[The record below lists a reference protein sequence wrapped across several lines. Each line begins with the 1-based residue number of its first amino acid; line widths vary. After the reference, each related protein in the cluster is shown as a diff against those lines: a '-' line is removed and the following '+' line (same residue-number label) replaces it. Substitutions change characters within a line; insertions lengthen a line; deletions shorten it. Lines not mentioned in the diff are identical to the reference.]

1 MLKTNEFC
9 QNWLS
14 MHTQNIMRVY
24 VNEGIQ
30 CGYVCRDTIASLES
44 CSENAFIMSWILQGH
59 GVFQTPGESYAI
71 SSECVCIRRPRHS
84 YRLSF
89 ETRAA
94 NQRYF
99 IRLPTCLYDFLVR
112 MHPQLDQMPPIA
124 PAPYDPVI
132 HQRFIRLLETA
143 AETPA
148 DNLYWLL
155 PDFFSLILDV
165 TTLSMPRSSKNLM
178 RAKGLLEQPDNA
190 MSLEEIAAHCEMS
203 YGLFR
208 KSFRR
213 EYGISPGQYRIEYRV
228 RAAKRLL
235 RDGNSVGRVAELL
248 NYPDVYTFSH
258 QFRDLAECSPTEY
271 VQRKRMEQP
280 TGEDCQ
286 G

>member
-9 QNWLS
+9 QNWLDAHS
-14 MHTQNIMRVY
+14 QNIMRVY

-44 CSENAFIMSWILQGH
+44 HSENAFIMSWILQGR
-59 GVFQTPGESYAI
+59 GEFWAQETRYAI
-71 SSECVCIRRPRHS
+71 SPECVCIRRPRHS

-112 MHPQLDQMPPIA
+112 MHPQLDLMPPIA

-132 HQRFIRLLETA
+132 HQRFIRLLETV

-148 DNLYWLL
+148 DNLYYLL

-165 TTLSMPRSSKNLM
+165 TTLSMPRSSKSLM
-178 RAKGLLEQPDNA
+178 RAKSLLEQPGSA
-190 MSLEEIAAHCEMS
+190 MSLEEIAARCEMS
-203 YGLFR
+203 YGFFR

-213 EYGISPGQYRIEYRV
+213 EYGVSPGQYRIEYRV

-235 RDGNSVGRVAELL
+235 RDGNSVSRVAELL

-258 QFRDLAECSPTEY
+258 QFRELAKCSPTEY
-271 VQRKRMEQP
+271 VQRKRLEQP
-280 TGEDCQ
+280 AGEDRQ